1 MVFQFLKK
9 WRSVVIKRK
18 RIVGLR
24 EPVELA
30 AWPRSRVVEA
40 LGDGRGDARG
50 TGGKAEEAA
59 PAMSDSEEAA
69 TTPAH
74 ASESAHYAWSKR
86 SATDPAT
93 LAALEAKRAP
103 QRAPAAACATAGRK
117 LARKNSDSPWN
128 RGGRTWEER
137 DITEMARTALDESLR
152 AFVHE
157 NAGYRVSVRSV
168 STGSGSASVVF
179 VRGKVRVGFELSDVS
194 VTLALC
200 DGEDGASP
208 GAAKAE
214 DDGAERVGCVDS
226 DDEDAA
232 PSCVV
237 KIAELN
243 DDEVGEWSAKV
254 VPSNATPAATSF
266 VRKEVVP
273 ALFRAVVAWRD
284 HLAAACS

>member
-1 MVFQFLKK
+1 
-9 WRSVVIKRK
+9 
-18 RIVGLR
+18 
-24 EPVELA
+24 
-30 AWPRSRVVEA
+30 
-40 LGDGRGDARG
+40 
-50 TGGKAEEAA
+50 
-59 PAMSDSEEAA
+59 MSDKERG
-69 TTPAH
+69 AH

-86 SATDPAT
+86 SATDAAT

-103 QRAPAAACATAGRK
+103 QRAPAAACAMADRS
-117 LARKNSDSPWN
+117 LVRKNSDSPWN

-157 NAGYRVSVRSV
+157 SAGYRASVRSV
-168 STGSGSASVVF
+168 DTGSGNASVVF
-179 VRGKVRVGFELSDVS
+179 VRGKVRVGFELSNVS
-194 VTLALC
+194 IRIDLS

-214 DDGAERVGCVDS
+214 DDGAESVDS
-226 DDEDAA
+226 AGSGDEDTA

-266 VRKEVVP
+266 VRSDVVP

-284 HLAAACS
+284 HLISACS